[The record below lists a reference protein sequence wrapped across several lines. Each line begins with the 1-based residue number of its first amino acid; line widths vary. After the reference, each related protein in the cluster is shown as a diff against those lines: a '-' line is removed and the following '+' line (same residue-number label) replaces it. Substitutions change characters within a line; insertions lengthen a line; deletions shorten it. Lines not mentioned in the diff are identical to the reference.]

1 MDKVTS
7 DNWAFEPY
15 TPGMRGAWDERV
27 ASARNSTFLFRRDY
41 MEYHADRFRDASL
54 LAYKRGKL
62 MVMLPADITADGTL
76 RSHGGL
82 TYGGWILPD
91 AHLDGD
97 DVLSLI
103 SQWVDYCRA
112 NHVRRIDYRPLP
124 HIYHRRPSQEDIYAF
139 WRMGASMSA
148 CSLSSVV
155 DYADPGQ
162 FNTLQRRHLRKAS
175 ALPYEIAETADV
187 APFHAMLSGCL
198 AQRHGAS
205 PVHSC
210 SELQML
216 RDRFPDNI
224 RVFTIS
230 LGGELHA
237 GVCMYLTDTVAHTQY
252 IASTPEGRAAN
263 ALTLLFRHLIDTF
276 AATHRYFDFGTSN
289 EEGGTVL
296 NAGLIRQKFSLGAS
310 GVVYPRFILDL

>member
-7 DNWAFEPY
+7 DCWTFEPY
-15 TPGMRGAWDERV
+15 TPEMREVWDERV
-27 ASARNSTFLFRRDY
+27 ASSRNSTFLFRRDY

-54 LAYKRGKL
+54 LACRRGKL
-62 MVMLPADITADGTL
+62 MAMLPADITDDGTL

-97 DVLSLI
+97 DVLSLM

-112 NHVRRIDYRPLP
+112 SHIRRIDYRPLP
-124 HIYHRRPSQEDIYAF
+124 HIYHRRPSQEDIYAL

-148 CSLSSVV
+148 CNLSSVI
-155 DYADPGQ
+155 DYADLGQ

-175 ALPYEIAETADV
+175 TLPYEIAETADV
-187 APFHAMLSGCL
+187 SAFHEMLSGCL